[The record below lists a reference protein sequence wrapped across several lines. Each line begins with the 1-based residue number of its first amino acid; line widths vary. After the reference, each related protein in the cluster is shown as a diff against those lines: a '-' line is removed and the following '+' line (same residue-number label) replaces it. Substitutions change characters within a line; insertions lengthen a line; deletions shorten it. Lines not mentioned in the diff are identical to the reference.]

1 MTNTPPPFPGSEPQP
16 NDGQPNTGQP
26 NGQQYPQQPA
36 GPPQPDGQPSAQQPP
51 HYQQQPPAGQQYQ
64 QQPYTGQPQ
73 AQQPYAQQPYA
84 QAAPAGAAPYAPP
97 PKSSSRGKRVLISV
111 LGVVVAVVVAF
122 LVRQG
127 LNAAFSDSTEEK
139 VSKAVEQIREQS
151 DLPKQVDSVTTW
163 TGIEAEGAA
172 IHYDYTVSA
181 NVDPASITEGAIRD
195 AVGPNL
201 CSNSETKKLLDED
214 VDMRYTYK
222 FEGSSK
228 TVDTTFTKADCS

>member
-1 MTNTPPPFPGSEPQP
+1 MTNTPPPYPGSEPQP

-26 NGQQYPQQPA
+26 TGQQYPQQPA
-36 GPPQPDGQPSAQQPP
+36 G
-51 HYQQQPPAGQQYQ
+51 
-64 QQPYTGQPQ
+64 
-73 AQQPYAQQPYA
+73 QPYAQQQQQPPPVGQPYQQQQPA
-84 QAAPAGAAPYAPP
+84 GQPYQAPAGAAPYAPP

-172 IHYDYTVSA
+172 IHYDYTVSS

-214 VDMRYTYK
+214 VDMRYTYE

>member
-1 MTNTPPPFPGSEPQP
+1 MTNTPPPYPGSEPQP
-16 NDGQPNTGQP
+16 NDGQPNAGQP

-36 GPPQPDGQPSAQQPP
+36 GQP
-51 HYQQQPPAGQQYQ
+51 QQQPAG
-64 QQPYTGQPQ
+64 
-73 AQQPYAQQPYA
+73 QPYAQQPQQPAGQPYA

-97 PKSSSRGKRVLISV
+97 PKSSSSRGKRVLISV

-172 IHYDYTVSA
+172 IHYDYTVSS

>member
-1 MTNTPPPFPGSEPQP
+1 MTNTPPPYPGSEPQP
-16 NDGQPNTGQP
+16 NDGQPNAGQP

-36 GPPQPDGQPSAQQPP
+36 G
-51 HYQQQPPAGQQYQ
+51 
-64 QQPYTGQPQ
+64 
-73 AQQPYAQQPYA
+73 QPYAQQQPVGQPYA
-84 QAAPAGAAPYAPP
+84 QPQPQQPAGQPYAQAGAAPYAPP
-97 PKSSSRGKRVLISV
+97 PKSSSSRGKRVLISV

-172 IHYDYTVSA
+172 IHYDYTVSS

>member
-1 MTNTPPPFPGSEPQP
+1 MTNTPPPYPGSEPQP
-16 NDGQPNTGQP
+16 NAGQPNAGQP
-26 NGQQYPQQPA
+26 NGQQYPQQPV
-36 GPPQPDGQPSAQQPP
+36 GQP
-51 HYQQQPPAGQQYQ
+51 QQQPAGQPYTQ
-64 QQPYTGQPQ
+64 QQPAG
-73 AQQPYAQQPYA
+73 QPYAQQPQQPAGQPGA
-84 QAAPAGAAPYAPP
+84 QAAPAPAGAAPYAPP
-97 PKSSSRGKRVLISV
+97 PKSSSSRGKRVLISV

-172 IHYDYTVSA
+172 IHYDYTVSS

>member
-1 MTNTPPPFPGSEPQP
+1 MTASRTPASQ
-16 NDGQPNTGQP
+16 

-51 HYQQQPPAGQQYQ
+51 QYQQQPPAGQQYQ

-73 AQQPYAQQPYA
+73 AQQPCRPAAVRPGIPGRCRTVR
-84 QAAPAGAAPYAPP
+84 APAQVLVPRQA
-97 PKSSSRGKRVLISV
+97 VLISV

>member
-1 MTNTPPPFPGSEPQP
+1 MTNTPPPYPGSEPQP

-26 NGQQYPQQPA
+26 TGQQYPPQPA
-36 GPPQPDGQPSAQQPP
+36 GQPQPQPAGQPYAQQ
-51 HYQQQPPAGQQYQ
+51 QQQPPAGQ
-64 QQPYTGQPQ
+64 
-73 AQQPYAQQPYA
+73 PYAQQQQQQPAGQPYQA
-84 QAAPAGAAPYAPP
+84 QAGAAPYAPP
-97 PKSSSRGKRVLISV
+97 PKSSSSRGKRVLISV

-172 IHYDYTVSA
+172 IHYDYTVSS

>member
-1 MTNTPPPFPGSEPQP
+1 MTNTPPPYPGSEPQP

-26 NGQQYPQQPA
+26 TGQQYPQQPA
-36 GPPQPDGQPSAQQPP
+36 GQPQQQPAGQPYAQ
-51 HYQQQPPAGQQYQ
+51 QQQPPAGQPYQ
-64 QQPYTGQPQ
+64 
-73 AQQPYAQQPYA
+73 
-84 QAAPAGAAPYAPP
+84 APAGAAPYAPP

-172 IHYDYTVSA
+172 IHYDYTVSS

>member
-1 MTNTPPPFPGSEPQP
+1 MTNTPPPYPGSEPQP
-16 NDGQPNTGQP
+16 NDGQPNAGQP
-26 NGQQYPQQPA
+26 NGQQYPQQPV
-36 GPPQPDGQPSAQQPP
+36 GQPPEQPSANQQYPQQP
-51 HYQQQPPAGQQYQ
+51 AG
-64 QQPYTGQPQ
+64 
-73 AQQPYAQQPYA
+73 QPYAQQQPQQPAGQPYA

-97 PKSSSRGKRVLISV
+97 PTSSSSRGKRVLISV

-172 IHYDYTVSA
+172 IHYDYTVSS

>member
-1 MTNTPPPFPGSEPQP
+1 MTNTPPPYPGSEPQP
-16 NDGQPNTGQP
+16 NDGQPNAGQP
-26 NGQQYPQQPA
+26 NGQQYSQQPVGQPFAQQPQQPA
-36 GPPQPDGQPSAQQPP
+36 G
-51 HYQQQPPAGQQYQ
+51 
-64 QQPYTGQPQ
+64 
-73 AQQPYAQQPYA
+73 QPYA

-97 PKSSSRGKRVLISV
+97 PKSSSSRGKRVLISV

-172 IHYDYTVSA
+172 IHYDYTVSS

>member
-1 MTNTPPPFPGSEPQP
+1 MTNTPPPYPGSEPQP
-16 NDGQPNTGQP
+16 NDGQPNAGQP

-36 GPPQPDGQPSAQQPP
+36 GQPPQQPAGQP
-51 HYQQQPPAGQQYQ
+51 QQQPAGQPQQQPAGQPYQ
-64 QQPYTGQPQ
+64 
-73 AQQPYAQQPYA
+73 
-84 QAAPAGAAPYAPP
+84 APAGAAPYAPP
-97 PKSSSRGKRVLISV
+97 PKPSSSRGKRVLISV

>member
-1 MTNTPPPFPGSEPQP
+1 MTNTPPPYPGSEPQP
-16 NDGQPNTGQP
+16 NDGQPNAGHP
-26 NGQQYPQQPA
+26 NGQQYPQQPV
-36 GPPQPDGQPSAQQPP
+36 GQPQEQPSANQQYPQQP
-51 HYQQQPPAGQQYQ
+51 AG
-64 QQPYTGQPQ
+64 
-73 AQQPYAQQPYA
+73 QPYAQQPQQPAGQPYA

-97 PKSSSRGKRVLISV
+97 PKSSSSRGKRVLISV

-151 DLPKQVDSVTTW
+151 NLPKQVDSVTTW

-172 IHYDYTVSA
+172 IHYDYTVSS

>member
-1 MTNTPPPFPGSEPQP
+1 MTNTPPPYPGSEPQP
-16 NDGQPNTGQP
+16 NDGQPNA
-26 NGQQYPQQPA
+26 GQQYPQQPA
-36 GPPQPDGQPSAQQPP
+36 GQP
-51 HYQQQPPAGQQYQ
+51 YTQQQPAG
-64 QQPYTGQPQ
+64 
-73 AQQPYAQQPYA
+73 QPYA

-97 PKSSSRGKRVLISV
+97 PKSSSSRGKRVLISV

-172 IHYDYTVSA
+172 IHYDYTVSS

>member
-1 MTNTPPPFPGSEPQP
+1 MTNTPPPYPGSEPQP

-26 NGQQYPQQPA
+26 TGQQYPQQPA
-36 GPPQPDGQPSAQQPP
+36 GQPYAQQQQPAGQPYAQQQQQQPAGQS
-51 HYQQQPPAGQQYQ
+51 YAQQQPPAGQPYQ
-64 QQPYTGQPQ
+64 
-73 AQQPYAQQPYA
+73 
-84 QAAPAGAAPYAPP
+84 APAGAAPYAPP
-97 PKSSSRGKRVLISV
+97 PKSSSRGKRILISV

-172 IHYDYTVSA
+172 IHYDYTVSS
-181 NVDPASITEGAIRD
+181 NVDPTSITEGAIRD

>member
-1 MTNTPPPFPGSEPQP
+1 MTNTPPPYPGSEPQP
-16 NDGQPNTGQP
+16 NDGQPNAGQP
-26 NGQQYPQQPA
+26 NGQQYPQQPV
-36 GPPQPDGQPSAQQPP
+36 GQP
-51 HYQQQPPAGQQYQ
+51 QQQPAGQPYTQ
-64 QQPYTGQPQ
+64 QQPAG
-73 AQQPYAQQPYA
+73 QPYA

-97 PKSSSRGKRVLISV
+97 PKSSSSRGKRVLISV

-172 IHYDYTVSA
+172 IHYDYTVSS

>member
-1 MTNTPPPFPGSEPQP
+1 MTNTPPPYPGSEPQP
-16 NDGQPNTGQP
+16 NDGQPDAGQP

-36 GPPQPDGQPSAQQPP
+36 G
-51 HYQQQPPAGQQYQ
+51 
-64 QQPYTGQPQ
+64 
-73 AQQPYAQQPYA
+73 QPYAQQQQQQPVGQPYQQQQQPA
-84 QAAPAGAAPYAPP
+84 GQPYQAPAGAAPYAPP

-172 IHYDYTVSA
+172 IHYDYTVSS

>member
-36 GPPQPDGQPSAQQPP
+36 GQPQQAAGQQYPQQ
-51 HYQQQPPAGQQYQ
+51 PAGQQYQ
-64 QQPYTGQPQ
+64 
-73 AQQPYAQQPYA
+73 QQPYA
-84 QAAPAGAAPYAPP
+84 QAAPAGAPYAPP
-97 PKSSSRGKRVLISV
+97 PKSSRGKRVLISV

-151 DLPKQVDSVTTW
+151 NLPKQVDSVTTW
-163 TGIEAEGAA
+163 TGIEAEGAS

-214 VDMRYTYK
+214 VDMRYTYA

-228 TVDTTFTKADCS
+228 TVDTTFTKTDCS

>member
-1 MTNTPPPFPGSEPQP
+1 MTNTPPPYPGSEPQP
-16 NDGQPNTGQP
+16 NDGQPNAGQP

-36 GPPQPDGQPSAQQPP
+36 G
-51 HYQQQPPAGQQYQ
+51 
-64 QQPYTGQPQ
+64 
-73 AQQPYAQQPYA
+73 QPYAQQPQQPAGQPYA

-97 PKSSSRGKRVLISV
+97 PKSSSSRGKRVLISV

-172 IHYDYTVSA
+172 IHYDYTVSS

>member
-1 MTNTPPPFPGSEPQP
+1 MTNTPPPYPGSEPQP
-16 NDGQPNTGQP
+16 NDGQPNAGHP
-26 NGQQYPQQPA
+26 NGQQYPQQPV
-36 GPPQPDGQPSAQQPP
+36 GQPQQQPSANQQYPQQP
-51 HYQQQPPAGQQYQ
+51 AG
-64 QQPYTGQPQ
+64 
-73 AQQPYAQQPYA
+73 QPYAQQPQQPAGQPYA

-97 PKSSSRGKRVLISV
+97 PTSSSSRGKRVLISV

-172 IHYDYTVSA
+172 IHYDYTVSS

>member
-1 MTNTPPPFPGSEPQP
+1 MTNTPPPYPGSEPQP
-16 NDGQPNTGQP
+16 NDGQPNAGQP

-36 GPPQPDGQPSAQQPP
+36 G
-51 HYQQQPPAGQQYQ
+51 
-64 QQPYTGQPQ
+64 
-73 AQQPYAQQPYA
+73 QPYAQQQPAGQPYAQQPQQPAGQPYA

-97 PKSSSRGKRVLISV
+97 PTSSSSRGKRVLISV

-172 IHYDYTVSA
+172 IHYDYTVSS

>member
-1 MTNTPPPFPGSEPQP
+1 MTNTPPPYPGSEPQP
-16 NDGQPNTGQP
+16 NDGQPNAGQP

-36 GPPQPDGQPSAQQPP
+36 G
-51 HYQQQPPAGQQYQ
+51 
-64 QQPYTGQPQ
+64 
-73 AQQPYAQQPYA
+73 QPYAQQQQQPVGQPYATQQQPAGQPYA

-97 PKSSSRGKRVLISV
+97 PKSSSSRGKRVLISV

-172 IHYDYTVSA
+172 IHYDYTVSS

>member
-1 MTNTPPPFPGSEPQP
+1 MTNTPPPYPGSEPQP

-26 NGQQYPQQPA
+26 TGQQYPQQPA
-36 GPPQPDGQPSAQQPP
+36 GQP
-51 HYQQQPPAGQQYQ
+51 QQQPAG
-64 QQPYTGQPQ
+64 
-73 AQQPYAQQPYA
+73 QPYAQQQQQPPVGQPYA
-84 QAAPAGAAPYAPP
+84 QQQQPAGQPYQAPAGAAPYAPP

-172 IHYDYTVSA
+172 IHYDYTVSS

>member
-1 MTNTPPPFPGSEPQP
+1 MTNTPPPYPGSEPQP

-26 NGQQYPQQPA
+26 TGQQYPQQPA
-36 GPPQPDGQPSAQQPP
+36 GQPQQQPAGQPYAQQQQQQ
-51 HYQQQPPAGQQYQ
+51 QQQPPAGQ
-64 QQPYTGQPQ
+64 
-73 AQQPYAQQPYA
+73 PYAQQQPPAGQPY
-84 QAAPAGAAPYAPP
+84 QAPAGAAPYAPP

-172 IHYDYTVSA
+172 IHYDYTVSS

>member
-1 MTNTPPPFPGSEPQP
+1 MTNTPPPYPGSEPQP
-16 NDGQPNTGQP
+16 NDGQPNAGQP

-36 GPPQPDGQPSAQQPP
+36 GQP
-51 HYQQQPPAGQQYQ
+51 QQQPAGQPYTQ
-64 QQPYTGQPQ
+64 QQPVGQPH
-73 AQQPYAQQPYA
+73 A

-97 PKSSSRGKRVLISV
+97 PKSSSSRGKRVLISV

-172 IHYDYTVSA
+172 IHYDYTVSS

>member
-1 MTNTPPPFPGSEPQP
+1 MTNTPPPYPGSEPQP
-16 NDGQPNTGQP
+16 NDGQPDAGQP
-26 NGQQYPQQPA
+26 NDQQYPQQPA
-36 GPPQPDGQPSAQQPP
+36 GQAYAQQP
-51 HYQQQPPAGQQYQ
+51 AGQ
-64 QQPYTGQPQ
+64 
-73 AQQPYAQQPYA
+73 AYAQQPYSGQQQAQQPSA
-84 QAAPAGAAPYAPP
+84 QAAPAGAPYAPP
-97 PKSSSRGKRVLISV
+97 PKASRGKRVLISV

-151 DLPKQVDSVTTW
+151 NLPKQVDSVTTW
-163 TGIEAEGAA
+163 TAIEAEGSA
-172 IHYDYTVSA
+172 IHYDYTVSTD
-181 NVDPASITEGAIRD
+181 VDPASITETVIRD

-214 VDMRYTYK
+214 VDMRYTYA

>member
-1 MTNTPPPFPGSEPQP
+1 MTNTPPPHPGSEPQP
-16 NDGQPNTGQP
+16 NDGQPNAGHP
-26 NGQQYPQQPA
+26 NGQQYPQQPV
-36 GPPQPDGQPSAQQPP
+36 GQPQQQPSANQQYPQQP
-51 HYQQQPPAGQQYQ
+51 AG
-64 QQPYTGQPQ
+64 
-73 AQQPYAQQPYA
+73 QPYAQQPQQPAGQPYA

-97 PKSSSRGKRVLISV
+97 PTSSSSRGKRVLISV

-172 IHYDYTVSA
+172 IHYDYTVSS

>member
-1 MTNTPPPFPGSEPQP
+1 MTNTPPPYPGSEPQP
-16 NDGQPNTGQP
+16 NDGQPNAGQP

-36 GPPQPDGQPSAQQPP
+36 G
-51 HYQQQPPAGQQYQ
+51 
-64 QQPYTGQPQ
+64 
-73 AQQPYAQQPYA
+73 QPYAQQQQPAGQPYA

-97 PKSSSRGKRVLISV
+97 PKSSSSRGKRVLISV

-172 IHYDYTVSA
+172 IHYDYTVSS

>member
-1 MTNTPPPFPGSEPQP
+1 MTNTPPPYPGSEPQP
-16 NDGQPNTGQP
+16 NDGQPNAGQQYTQQPVGQP
-26 NGQQYPQQPA
+26 QQQPSANQQYPQQPA
-36 GPPQPDGQPSAQQPP
+36 G
-51 HYQQQPPAGQQYQ
+51 
-64 QQPYTGQPQ
+64 
-73 AQQPYAQQPYA
+73 QPYAQQQPAGQPYA

-97 PKSSSRGKRVLISV
+97 PTSSSSRGKRVLISV

-172 IHYDYTVSA
+172 IHYDYTVSS

>member
-1 MTNTPPPFPGSEPQP
+1 MTNTPPPYPGSEPQP
-16 NDGQPNTGQP
+16 NDGQPNAGQP

-36 GPPQPDGQPSAQQPP
+36 GQP
-51 HYQQQPPAGQQYQ
+51 QQQPAG
-64 QQPYTGQPQ
+64 
-73 AQQPYAQQPYA
+73 QPYA

-97 PKSSSRGKRVLISV
+97 PTSSSSRGKRVLISV

-172 IHYDYTVSA
+172 IHYDYTVSS

>member
-1 MTNTPPPFPGSEPQP
+1 MTNTPPPYPGSEPQP
-16 NDGQPNTGQP
+16 NGGQPDA
-26 NGQQYPQQPA
+26 GQQYPQQPA
-36 GPPQPDGQPSAQQPP
+36 G
-51 HYQQQPPAGQQYQ
+51 
-64 QQPYTGQPQ
+64 
-73 AQQPYAQQPYA
+73 QPYAQQQPAGQPYA
-84 QAAPAGAAPYAPP
+84 QASPAGAAPYAPP
-97 PKSSSRGKRVLISV
+97 PKSSSSRGKRVLISV

-172 IHYDYTVSA
+172 IHYDYTVSS

>member
-1 MTNTPPPFPGSEPQP
+1 MTNTPPPYPGSEPQP
-16 NDGQPNTGQP
+16 NDGQPNAGQP
-26 NGQQYPQQPA
+26 NGQQYPQQPV
-36 GPPQPDGQPSAQQPP
+36 GQPQEQPSANQQYPQQP
-51 HYQQQPPAGQQYQ
+51 AG
-64 QQPYTGQPQ
+64 
-73 AQQPYAQQPYA
+73 QPYAQQPQQPAGQPYA

-97 PKSSSRGKRVLISV
+97 PTSSSSRGKRVLISV

-172 IHYDYTVSA
+172 IHYDYTVSS

-222 FEGSSK
+222 FEGSPK